1 MELERRVVRRMPRL
15 VLGAVALGLAATLA
29 LGGCA
34 SDPEPAP
41 GPAPREEIPEE
52 GRLDPRYQPREPL
65 EEPWYNTDYLF
76 GMTRAVTNSTI
87 HPGAQVPLLV
97 LTIPFDI
104 VFLPFTAIGGF
115 F

>member
-1 MELERRVVRRMPRL
+1 MRL
-15 VLGAVALGLAATLA
+15 QSGLALFSVVALLA
-29 LGGCA
+29 LGVPGCA
-34 SDPEPAP
+34 SNGDGGP
-41 GPAPREEIPEE
+41 GSGAESAEEDQR
-52 GRLDPRYQPREPL
+52 GRVEPRYQPREPL
-65 EEPWYNTDYLF
+65 EEPFYNANYLF

-104 VFLPFTAIGGF
+104 VFLPFAAIGGF